1 MLRDLSEKQLRRFLG
16 KIRRAARRV
25 VKDDAR
31 ADDAR
36 QEAALALLEGKTP
49 AEPVRSA
56 AGFAAV
62 LGRNKGLD
70 QARKS
75 RRRKTVPLAGAEPRA
90 TRKPSPASKLSRGEE
105 CAGLEARLAAELS
118 ETERAVFTLRAVED
132 RSVAEIAVRLGL
144 STEAVSRAYYRANKK
159 LGRLA

>member
-1 MLRDLSEKQLRRFLG
+1 MLRDLSERQLRRFLG

-75 RRRKTVPLAGAEPRA
+75 RRRKTVPLAGAEPRDA
-90 TRKPSPASKLSRGEE
+90 KAESGEQAEPGRGVRGAGSAAGGGAIGDGAGGVHPESGGRPLGGRNRGPLGPVHRSREPGLLSRQ
-105 CAGLEARLAAELS
+105 
-118 ETERAVFTLRAVED
+118 
-132 RSVAEIAVRLGL
+132 
-144 STEAVSRAYYRANKK
+144 
-159 LGRLA
+159 